1 MFSVLLGTI
10 VIIAIIVFSK
20 HICKKQHDFFIRNYY
35 VFPKSFREKVKST
48 DLFRDL
54 IWFINLV
61 LFVFII
67 FLLGAIVAFK
77 LFGSTD
83 ANHALLK
90 TIYFWFGTGAVY
102 SKLSVMLFA
111 TSALFIVSYSLSLFL
126 GAYRKKNSMEGIKA
140 ILELRKMLEEDKY
153 FEIYR
158 DLHLEEYDFVESP
171 SSKEEVTKQ
180 MELFHYLGVMESAST
195 MVRKEIVD
203 MDQFYKHF
211 GCRIAS
217 IVKCEALKD
226 YLHDNKESY
235 TDLLW
240 VIREMKKIEKDKFE
254 NTNTHKDKT
263 SHHDSEMFTKG
274 RNWMKKG
281 GKYLFDDK

>member
-10 VIIAIIVFSK
+10 VIIAIISFSK
-20 HICKKQHDFFIRNYY
+20 HIYKKQHDFFIRNYY
-35 VFPKSFREKVKST
+35 VFPKSLREKMKNT
-48 DLFRDL
+48 DLFKDL

-77 LFGSTD
+77 LLGSSG

-90 TIYFWFGTGAVY
+90 TIYFWFGAGAVY
-102 SKLSVMLFA
+102 SKLSVMLFS
-111 TSALFIVSYSLSLFL
+111 TSALFIVSYSLSKFL
-126 GAYRKKNSMEGIKA
+126 GEHRKKNDIDGMKA
-140 ILELRKMLEEDKY
+140 ILELRNMLDEDKY

-158 DLHLEEYDFVESP
+158 DLHFGEYDFVENP
-171 SSKEEVTKQ
+171 STKEEETKQ
-180 MELFHYLGVMESAST
+180 LELLHYLGVMESAST

-211 GCRIAS
+211 GCRVAS
-217 IVKCEALKD
+217 IVKCEALKV
-226 YLHDNKESY
+226 YLHDNKESW

-254 NTNTHKDKT
+254 NTNTNKDKT
-263 SHHDSEMFTKG
+263 SHHESEMFTKG

>member
-10 VIIAIIVFSK
+10 VIIAIIGFSK
-20 HICKKQHDFFIRNYY
+20 HIYKKQHDFFIRNYY
-35 VFPKSFREKVKST
+35 VFPKGLREKIKST

-54 IWFINLV
+54 IWFINVV

-77 LFGSTD
+77 LLGSSG

-90 TIYFWFGTGAVY
+90 TIYFWFGAGAVY
-102 SKLSVMLFA
+102 SKLSVMLFS
-111 TSALFIVSYSLSLFL
+111 TSALFIVSYSLSQFL
-126 GAYRKKNSMEGIKA
+126 GAYRKKNGLEGMKT
-140 ILELRKMLEEDKY
+140 ILELRNMLDEDKY
-153 FEIYR
+153 FEVYR
-158 DLHLEEYDFVESP
+158 DLHFGEYDFVESP
-171 SSKEEVTKQ
+171 STKEEETKQ

-211 GCRIAS
+211 GCRLAA
-217 IVKCEALKD
+217 IVKCEALND
-226 YLHDNKESY
+226 YLYDNKESH

-240 VIREMKKIEKDKFE
+240 VIREMKKIEKDKSE
-254 NTNTHKDKT
+254 NANTHKDKT

-274 RNWMKKG
+274 RIWMKKG